1 MKGPDNSRYMKII
14 EKNTKLL
21 SLNDV
26 DSGNI
31 VVNFSG
37 EFLTGDNTKDVLAV
51 YAVVKSLCAISSVDS
66 VKVIEIRTLICQP
79 IHITAKRVK
88 LHCIFRIKTATSLL
102 WKQERLK
109 SPTNNLWHNIL

>member
-1 MKGPDNSRYMKII
+1 M
-14 EKNTKLL
+14 L

-66 VKVIEIRTLICQP
+66 VKVIVEGKDIATADGSIIGYLRNQTLICQP
-79 IHITAKRVK
+79 IHITVKHVK
-88 LHCIFRIKTATSLL
+88 LHCIFQIKTATSLL
-102 WKQERLK
+102 WKQEQLK

>member
-1 MKGPDNSRYMKII
+1 MLIWQTLSTVSYTHLMKII

-51 YAVVKSLCAISSVDS
+51 YAVVKSLCAISLS
-66 VKVIEIRTLICQP
+66 L
-79 IHITAKRVK
+79 IHISPV
-88 LHCIFRIKTATSLL
+88 SLAL
-102 WKQERLK
+102 ESSSL
-109 SPTNNLWHNIL
+109 